1 MNINL
6 TLFGQTITFAIFVWF
21 CMKFIWPPI
30 VQALNDRKKKIAD
43 GLAAAE
49 RGHHEHELAEKRAKD
64 VLRGAKEQAAE
75 LIAQAHKRAD
85 EIVEESKDAAR
96 ADGERLIVAA
106 RAEID
111 QQMNQAREQ
120 LRREVVTIALA
131 GAEQVL
137 SREVDS
143 SVHEQLLD
151 KLAQEL

>member
-30 VQALNDRKKKIAD
+30 VQALSDRKKKIAD

-85 EIVEESKDAAR
+85 EIVEESKDVAR

-111 QQMNQAREQ
+111 QLMNQTREQ
-120 LRREVVTIALA
+120 LRREVVGIALA
-131 GAEQVL
+131 GAEQIL
-137 SREVDS
+137 LREVDATA
-143 SVHEQLLD
+143 HEQLLD